1 MQLDDWVLC
10 RIYKKTKQSAKA
22 STRKREDSEEDQ
34 QSRSEVATQSQ
45 DSEQISVDEKAK
57 MLPKTEIF
65 KPEGLGIFDVPDY
78 YNQGRFFSAYDNV
91 LLSCQ
96 SPYANFQDGHQGNSQ
111 NWLPLIPQ
119 SGFQQMLHHNP
130 TWESPMKPEQFG
142 YPPDDVFSDLPSED
156 NCFDPLPHNFTNL

>member
-1 MQLDDWVLC
+1 
-10 RIYKKTKQSAKA
+10 
-22 STRKREDSEEDQ
+22 
-34 QSRSEVATQSQ
+34 
-45 DSEQISVDEKAK
+45 